1 MFIAQKSFNVAVVF
15 IAFIL
20 AIVATVK
27 SQKPA
32 DEAKS
37 SGDKKQKDII
47 FINNTAITASVL
59 TAVLLLLA
67 LGVFH
72 FTDKKIYLVKGIL
85 GIAVGIT
92 GGFLMG
98 VGWFAYEDNKAEFAK
113 IAIAAG
119 IFILLAGSSSATLSL
134 P

>member
-1 MFIAQKSFNVAVVF
+1 MSALFAYEAVATEPLILLVPP
-15 IAFIL
+15 IL
-20 AIVATVK
+20 ATA
-27 SQKPA
+27 KPLA
-32 DEAKS
+32 DIGKV
-37 SGDKKQKDII
+37 I
-47 FINNTAITASVL
+47 

-85 GIAVGIT
+85 GIAVAIT

-119 IFILLAGSSSATLSL
+119 IFICLAGSSSATLSL
-134 P
+134 QAGMPK